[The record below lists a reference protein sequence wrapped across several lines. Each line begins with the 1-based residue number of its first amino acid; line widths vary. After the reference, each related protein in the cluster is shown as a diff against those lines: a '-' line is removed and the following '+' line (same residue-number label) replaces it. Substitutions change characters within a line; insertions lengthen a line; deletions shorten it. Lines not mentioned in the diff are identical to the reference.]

1 MGDTVDIVDTEVTVD
16 TAVDT
21 EDMVDTVAR
30 EKLKLNQ
37 KLPLL
42 LLQKLMPKLGAL
54 LDTDTVPDMV
64 LADMEVTVL
73 ALPAMEV
80 TVLDMVSGRDL
91 LMPKPGVLLDT
102 DTVPDMVLVD
112 MEVTVLALPAMEV
125 TVLDTVSGRD
135 LLTPGMDADM
145 EAMVDT
151 AVDMEVMVDT
161 DTLDMHTESKFC
173 ISMPLLPFILLYL
186 LKHNVNPFLQEKQ
199 TKLSFNMFH
208 QKLRKSF

>member
-42 LLQKLMPKLGAL
+42 LLQKLMPKLGVP

-64 LADMEVTVL
+64 LADMEATVL
-73 ALPAMEV
+73 VLPAMEV
-80 TVLDMVSGRDL
+80 TVLDTVSGRDL
-91 LMPKPGVLLDT
+91 LMPKPGALLDT
-102 DTVPDMVLVD
+102 DTVSDMVLAD

-135 LLTPGMDADM
+135 LLMPGMD
-145 EAMVDT
+145 
-151 AVDMEVMVDT
+151 VDMEVMVDT
-161 DTLDMHTESKFC
+161 DAVDTVERDLLMPGTDVTTVDTEDTA
-173 ISMPLLPFILLYL
+173 M
-186 LKHNVNPFLQEKQ
+186 
-199 TKLSFNMFH
+199 
-208 QKLRKSF
+208 